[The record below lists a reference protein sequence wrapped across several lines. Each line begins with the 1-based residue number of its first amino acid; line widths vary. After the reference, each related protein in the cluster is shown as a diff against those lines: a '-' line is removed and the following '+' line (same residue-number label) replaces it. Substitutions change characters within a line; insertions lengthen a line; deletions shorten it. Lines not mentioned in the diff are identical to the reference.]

1 MARPTQPARSQPVG
15 GAFGRLS
22 LLGLLIAILAAAA
35 WYAVPRP
42 PQPVTLTYEI
52 DLAQAARGELTVCM
66 VVDGDLPESL
76 ELAFPPGVFGDRR
89 NGVTPSVAS
98 AHALLKNGTIGDSLP
113 VSVTADGWRLP
124 LLPGERIGFT
134 YRIDLASV
142 GQLEQDIRKHIS
154 APVVGGL
161 RAAGFEIFLQ
171 PRGVAVANIS
181 VSFRNGGGI
190 PLVVPWNA
198 GPITDDGPVPA
209 NLLYHPRDQR
219 DLNNSLIA
227 CGDLRITTAEAGDS
241 LIRFATADRWLFA
254 DRDVLQLLQ
263 RIARAEIAFFGS
275 APEPLITC
283 LLAANPVGGAERFDT
298 YGVHTGSSILLL
310 LDAQTTYADLNESA
324 ASVLAHEMFHAWLGE
339 AIRQVDPVTLW
350 FTEGATT
357 LYAARMLVAANVWS
371 PPYGRQML
379 EARLARDYY
388 GSARLSQISVAT
400 AAAQV
405 MADPETVRFGYA
417 GGVAVCAAL
426 EHSLIAQGSCSDPL
440 GELLR
445 YLYNQ
450 GSDAPLTR
458 AGIVAA
464 VLAVTGIECDTW
476 LDHYVYGTEPL
487 PSIEP
492 MI

>member
-1 MARPTQPARSQPVG
+1 MARLTQPARNRSVG
-15 GAFGRLS
+15 NTFGRFL
-22 LLGLLIAILAAAA
+22 LLGFLIAIFAAAS

-42 PQPVTLTYEI
+42 PQPVTLTYEL
-52 DLAQAARGELTVCM
+52 DLAHAARGELTICM

-89 NGVTPSVAS
+89 NGVTPSITS
-98 AHALLKNGTIGDSLP
+98 AHALLRNGRIGDSLP
-113 VSVTADGWRLP
+113 VSVTVDGWRLP

-161 RAAGFEIFLQ
+161 RAVGFEVFLQ
-171 PRGVAVANIS
+171 PRGVQVGDIS
-181 VSFRNGGGI
+181 VNFRNGGGM

-227 CGDLRITTAEAGDS
+227 CGDLRIATAEAGDS

-283 LLAANPVGGAERFDT
+283 LLARCFTA
-298 YGVHTGSSILLL
+298 GSVRRSGK
-310 LDAQTTYADLNESA
+310 
-324 ASVLAHEMFHAWLGE
+324 W
-339 AIRQVDPVTLW
+339 IRPLFGSPKGQRLSTRRVCS
-350 FTEGATT
+350 
-357 LYAARMLVAANVWS
+357 S
-371 PPYGRQML
+371 PPTCGRRHTVGRCSRRGSRVTTTAVRGW
-379 EARLARDYY
+379 ARSR
-388 GSARLSQISVAT
+388 
-400 AAAQV
+400 
-405 MADPETVRFGYA
+405 
-417 GGVAVCAAL
+417 
-426 EHSLIAQGSCSDPL
+426 SLPPP
-440 GELLR
+440 R
-445 YLYNQ
+445 
-450 GSDAPLTR
+450 R
-458 AGIVAA
+458 
-464 VLAVTGIECDTW
+464 
-476 LDHYVYGTEPL
+476 
-487 PSIEP
+487 
-492 MI
+492 

>member
-161 RAAGFEIFLQ
+161 RAAGFEIFLR

-181 VSFRNGGGI
+181 VSSG
-190 PLVVPWNA
+190 
-198 GPITDDGPVPA
+198 
-209 NLLYHPRDQR
+209 
-219 DLNNSLIA
+219 SLSS
-227 CGDLRITTAEAGDS
+227 TASGK
-241 LIRFATADRWLFA
+241 
-254 DRDVLQLLQ
+254 
-263 RIARAEIAFFGS
+263 
-275 APEPLITC
+275 
-283 LLAANPVGGAERFDT
+283 
-298 YGVHTGSSILLL
+298 
-310 LDAQTTYADLNESA
+310 
-324 ASVLAHEMFHAWLGE
+324 
-339 AIRQVDPVTLW
+339 
-350 FTEGATT
+350 
-357 LYAARMLVAANVWS
+357 
-371 PPYGRQML
+371 
-379 EARLARDYY
+379 
-388 GSARLSQISVAT
+388 
-400 AAAQV
+400 
-405 MADPETVRFGYA
+405 
-417 GGVAVCAAL
+417 
-426 EHSLIAQGSCSDPL
+426 
-440 GELLR
+440 
-445 YLYNQ
+445 
-450 GSDAPLTR
+450 
-458 AGIVAA
+458 
-464 VLAVTGIECDTW
+464 
-476 LDHYVYGTEPL
+476 
-487 PSIEP
+487 
-492 MI
+492 